1 MAAREGARV
10 GSADPRPPS
19 AGPVPAGPPAAE
31 PSPASAEHSPA
42 DAEGSPASEQR
53 GAERRAAGALEAEI
67 LAILRAA
74 DGPLSPGEVRQRL
87 APPHQPGGPRG
98 ELSYS
103 TVVTI
108 VSRLHAKGLLARQRA
123 GRGFTY
129 TPVDEASLAAS
140 RMSQVLSSEN
150 DHDAVLSRFVSG
162 LSGRDARLLRELLAG
177 DAGPGDSDPGRAG
190 SQE

>member
-1 MAAREGARV
+1 MGDEGARPAP
-10 GSADPRPPS
+10 GSPS
-19 AGPVPAGPPAAE
+19 G
-31 PSPASAEHSPA
+31 
-42 DAEGSPASEQR
+42 AEGSPY

-67 LAILRAA
+67 LAILREA

-87 APPHQPGGPRG
+87 APREHATGQHAAVHEASGQQASGQRG

-129 TPVDEASLAAS
+129 TPVDEASLAAR

-162 LSGRDARLLRELLAG
+162 LSGRDALLLRQLLASG
-177 DAGPGDSDPGRAG
+177 TGPGDSDPGPAAG
-190 SQE
+190 QE

>member
-1 MAAREGARV
+1 VREVVGVDVAAAGGEGPAHAS
-10 GSADPRPPS
+10 GRP
-19 AGPVPAGPPAAE
+19 
-31 PSPASAEHSPA
+31 
-42 DAEGSPASEQR
+42 
-53 GAERRAAGALEAEI
+53 GAERAAPSPERRPAGALEAEI

-74 DGPLSPGEVRQRL
+74 EGPLTPGEVRQRL
-87 APPHQPGGPRG
+87 TPG

-129 TPVDEASLAAS
+129 TPVDDASRAAS
-140 RMSQVLSSEN
+140 RMSQVLGSEN

-162 LSGRDARLLRELLAG
+162 LSGRDARLLRELLASG
-177 DAGPGDSDPGRAG
+177 EPDPGG
-190 SQE
+190 EGG

>member
-1 MAAREGARV
+1 MGSEG
-10 GSADPRPPS
+10 PQ
-19 AGPVPAGPPAAE
+19 
-31 PSPASAEHSPA
+31 PAS
-42 DAEGSPASEQR
+42 GSPS

-67 LAILRAA
+67 LAILREA

-87 APPHQPGGPRG
+87 TPRPPAGGPTTAASADGPRG

-129 TPVDEASLAAS
+129 TPLDEASLAAS
-140 RMSQVLSSEN
+140 RMSQVLSSEH

-177 DAGPGDSDPGRAG
+177 GPGPAVRRSRPGQGTGVGPCGCCTCRW
-190 SQE
+190 

>member
-1 MAAREGARV
+1 VVGVSGAA
-10 GSADPRPPS
+10 
-19 AGPVPAGPPAAE
+19 
-31 PSPASAEHSPA
+31 
-42 DAEGSPASEQR
+42 
-53 GAERRAAGALEAEI
+53 GAERRAAGALEAET

-74 DGPLSPGEVRQRL
+74 DGPLTPGEVRQRL
-87 APPHQPGGPRG
+87 APG

-140 RMSQVLSSEN
+140 RMSQVLGSEN
-150 DHDAVLSRFVSG
+150 DHDAVLSRFVSA
-162 LSGRDARLLRELLAG
+162 LSSRDTRLLRELLAG
-177 DAGPGDSDPGRAG
+177 GAADQDGEAG
-190 SQE
+190 

>member
-1 MAAREGARV
+1 MGRDGPAPSSG
-10 GSADPRPPS
+10 RP
-19 AGPVPAGPPAAE
+19 
-31 PSPASAEHSPA
+31 
-42 DAEGSPASEQR
+42 

-74 DGPLSPGEVRQRL
+74 DGPLTPGEVRQRL
-87 APPHQPGGPRG
+87 APATQAVPDQAGTDQADGQRG

-129 TPVDEASLAAS
+129 TPVDYASLAAS
-140 RMSQVLSSEN
+140 RMSQVLGSEN

-162 LSGRDARLLRELLAG
+162 LSSRDALLLRELLASG
-177 DAGPGDSDPGRAG
+177 GGPVGVDPDPARPDQGRPDQAIGAG
-190 SQE
+190 

>member
-1 MAAREGARV
+1 VGAEG
-10 GSADPRPPS
+10 PQ
-19 AGPVPAGPPAAE
+19 
-31 PSPASAEHSPA
+31 PASGPS
-42 DAEGSPASEQR
+42 GSPSS
-53 GAERRAAGALEAEI
+53 GERRAAGALEAEI
-67 LAILRAA
+67 LAILREA

-87 APPHQPGGPRG
+87 TPRAASSSGPPPVGPESAPPQAAGPRG

-140 RMSQVLSSEN
+140 RMSQVLGSEH

-162 LSGRDARLLRELLAG
+162 LSSRDARLLRELLGG
-177 DAGPGDSDPGRAG
+177 DTGPSGGDPGPAG
-190 SQE
+190 ERG